1 MHRYAFASAL
11 SLALHHHACLIN
23 ALFVL
28 HPHYPSLCT
37 TTLASLAKGEV
48 LSPERIRATTGGI
61 ASPPSL
67 APRQPFQNRTIP
79 RKSPTHLPP
88 LSKVRCCR
96 LKKFGRL
103 PEGLLH
109 HPSHNY
115 NKPLLRHHTSQR
127 RQLTRIG
134 KHKKNPN
141 CLFWQWGFCLVS
153 LFYFKY
159 LPTSTAGAEVSD
171 AGLPEQSSVYPPTE
185 IPVISPL
192 PSSVSV

>member
-37 TTLASLAKGEV
+37 TTLASLVKGEV

-134 KHKKNPN
+134 KHKKNPH
-141 CLFWQWGFCLVS
+141 CLFWQWGFGLVYR
-153 LFYFKY
+153 FYFKY
-159 LPTSTAGAEVSD
+159 LPTSTAGAEVSG

>member
-11 SLALHHHACLIN
+11 SHENRQHACL
-23 ALFVL
+23 
-28 HPHYPSLCT
+28 PYQS
-37 TTLASLAKGEV
+37 EV
-48 LSPERIRATTGGI
+48 LSPEKIRATTGGI

-134 KHKKNPN
+134 KHKKNPH
-141 CLFWQWGFCLVS
+141 CLFWQWGFGLVYR
-153 LFYFKY
+153 FYFKY
-159 LPTSTAGAEVSD
+159 LPTSTAGAEVSG